1 MRVILTVGCPGSG
14 KTTWARQQNMMVI
27 SRDDIRRSLYG
38 DDYVHKP
45 ETEEFVTKIQHEQ
58 IAIAIKE
65 DKDFIVADTNL
76 NSKTEMYIKSF
87 MKGDASKGPEGL
99 IVPDIKIEHKVFHAD
114 WPTLVER
121 NKRRGKEYVPMDVLR
136 GMYKRYLKRF
146 GPYHSYS
153 YKPNTGNPKA
163 VIFDIDG
170 TLAIRDKRSPYDLT
184 QCLSDKVDPHVYEL
198 YELHKNAGYK
208 ILILSGRH
216 QGTKED
222 PTCYLELTT
231 EWLKQNNIIYDELFL
246 RAPSD
251 YRKDDVVKEELF
263 RKELSDKYYVKLA
276 IDDRD
281 RVVELWRRLGIKTLQ
296 VDFGDF

>member
-14 KTTWARQQNMMVI
+14 KTTWARQQNMLVI

-38 DDYVHKP
+38 VDYVHNQ
-45 ETEEFVTKIQHEQ
+45 EGEEFVTKIQREQ

-65 DKDFIVADTNL
+65 GKDFIVADTNL
-76 NSKTEMYIKSF
+76 TSKTEMYIKSF

-121 NKRRGKEYVPMDVLR
+121 NKHRGKEYVPMGVLR
-136 GMYKRYLKRF
+136 GMYKRYLKLF
-146 GPYHSYS
+146 GPYHSYT

-163 VIFDIDG
+163 VIFGIDG
-170 TLAIRDKRSPYDLT
+170 TLAIRVKRSPYDLSR
-184 QCLSDKVDPHVYEL
+184 CLTNKVDPHVYEL
-198 YELHKNAGYK
+198 YELYKNTGYK

-222 PTCYLELTT
+222 PTCYLELTR

-246 RAPSD
+246 GSTGD
-251 YRKDDVVKEELF
+251 YRKDDVIKEELF

-281 RVVELWRRLGIKTLQ
+281 RVVELWRRLGIKTFQ
-296 VDFGDF
+296 VGFGDF